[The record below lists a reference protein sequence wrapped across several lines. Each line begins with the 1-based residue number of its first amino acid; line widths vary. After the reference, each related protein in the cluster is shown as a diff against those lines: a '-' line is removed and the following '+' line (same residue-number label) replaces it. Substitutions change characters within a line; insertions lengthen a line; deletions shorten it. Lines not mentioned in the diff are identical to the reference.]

1 MPFMFHQR
9 LTQRFR
15 ADKEIDIVH
24 ELGQKVLEREGMLN
38 LASDICGELD
48 RHVCN
53 LDGSCSLADNFS
65 LLALAQGAKIYKYCR
80 PQMTQEN
87 IIMIKGGRYVLHLLL
102 RSVKARS

>member
-1 MPFMFHQR
+1 MSCQT
-9 LTQRFR
+9 LTRRFR

-48 RHVCN
+48 RHVCRSN
-53 LDGSCSLADNFS
+53 RSSLLADNFS

-87 IIMIKGGRYVLHLLL
+87 IIMIEGGRYVLLAPPIIEG
-102 RSVKARS
+102 RC

>member
-1 MPFMFHQR
+1 MYYQR

-48 RHVCN
+48 RHVCKLN
-53 LDGSCSLADNFS
+53 RHSSMADNFS
-65 LLALAQGAKIYKYCR
+65 LLALTQGAKIYKYCR
-80 PQMTQEN
+80 PHMTQEN
-87 IIMIKGGRYVLHLLL
+87 IITIKGGRYVLLLL
-102 RSVKARS
+102 LPSRNTRY